1 MDSFE
6 DFNADEPGIP
16 PGSPGAAS
24 VEMKL
29 IVNPTMLYGDIVTE
43 CANRLM
49 NDRWRESDL
58 QQRIVADIWAKVQA
72 RLEEVLSVAV
82 ESVVEGIVTDK
93 LETALRAEAKAIKER
108 LLAEARQAVAA
119 LMANARI

>member
-1 MDSFE
+1 
-6 DFNADEPGIP
+6 
-16 PGSPGAAS
+16 
-24 VEMKL
+24 
-29 IVNPTMLYGDIVTE
+29 MLYGDIVTE